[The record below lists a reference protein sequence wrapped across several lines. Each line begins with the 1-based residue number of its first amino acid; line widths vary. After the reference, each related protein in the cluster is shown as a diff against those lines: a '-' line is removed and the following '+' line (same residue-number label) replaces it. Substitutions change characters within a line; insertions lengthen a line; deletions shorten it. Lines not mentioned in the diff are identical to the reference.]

1 MAPTE
6 RIKGSTRVITI
17 SREQKA
23 SCSMNAESDQGN
35 SPPLHPY
42 KCRAGVF
49 FPPLRATAILVFVLE
64 GSTVLRS
71 FPRGRFATKSSLLP
85 HVHDPCARLK
95 RFETSPHPH
104 PFPPSRDAWLPRF
117 WGAPFHLERNTT
129 KIHQNEISPPAV
141 LVLAVIQ
148 TDTDSRLTITES
160 LKRQIELATHQRDS
174 PLPLASVF

>member
-1 MAPTE
+1 M
-6 RIKGSTRVITI
+6 RNQIKEIRLHCTHT
-17 SREQKA
+17 
-23 SCSMNAESDQGN
+23 NAE
-35 SPPLHPY
+35 
-42 KCRAGVF
+42 RAF
-49 FPPLRATAILVFVLE
+49 FSLPLRATAILVFVLE

-71 FPRGRFATKSSLLP
+71 FSRGSFATKSSLLP
-85 HVHDPCARLK
+85 HVHDPRARLK
-95 RFETSPHPH
+95 RFEASPHPH

-160 LKRQIELATHQRDS
+160 PQTPNRTRNPPKGF
-174 PLPLASVF
+174 PLPLVSVF